1 MRVGLWVGTKVWI
14 LLATTCRFGRNLPQ
28 QYKGGNARLRGL
40 ISVDNLMRHSNAFS
54 RVNIL
59 LLIVTVTSLQTCS
72 NPTGTDFPHVTLIG
86 ADSW

>member
-40 ISVDNLMRHSNAFS
+40 ISVDNLMCRSNAFS
-54 RVNIL
+54 RVDIL
-59 LLIVTVTSLQTCS
+59 LLLLLLLLSERYHDTR
-72 NPTGTDFPHVTLIG
+72 H
-86 ADSW
+86 DST